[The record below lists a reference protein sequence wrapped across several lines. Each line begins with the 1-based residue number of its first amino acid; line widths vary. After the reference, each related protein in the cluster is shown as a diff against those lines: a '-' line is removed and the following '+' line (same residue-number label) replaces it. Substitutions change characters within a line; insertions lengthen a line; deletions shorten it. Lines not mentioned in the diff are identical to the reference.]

1 MLLDGWQAVLI
12 SPTLG
17 EDTVWEEEQE
27 DGEES
32 VYGMAVPQAA
42 LCLRYKRPA
51 SGSLDAR
58 HQAHIAS
65 YSKA

>member
-32 VYGMAVPQAA
+32 VYGMAV
-42 LCLRYKRPA
+42 L
-51 SGSLDAR
+51 
-58 HQAHIAS
+58 
-65 YSKA
+65 